1 MDLLLDLLL
10 LFLSYLLGAI
20 PTGLVIGRLLKGI
33 DVRQHG
39 SGNIGT
45 TNVWRVLGWKLGV
58 TTLLLDVG
66 KALVA
71 VLLFP
76 IVAMGVL
83 PAFPVL
89 AGTAVLLGNFFNI
102 FLGGKG
108 GKGAATSLGV
118 FLGLAPIPMVITFAV
133 FGVVLGVTRIV
144 SLGSITGAVVL
155 PILVG
160 ILHGVGPLFWMTV
173 VMSALVI
180 FKHRSNIRRLL
191 AGTEPRFGR
200 RGKE

>member
-1 MDLLLDLLL
+1 MDLVLELLL
-10 LFLSYLLGAI
+10 ILFAYLLGAV
-20 PTGLVIGRLLKGI
+20 PTGLVLGRAVKNI
-33 DVRQHG
+33 DVRKEG

-71 VLLFP
+71 VLIFP
-76 IVAMGVL
+76 SLVMGVL

-89 AGTAVLLGNFFNI
+89 VGAAVLLGNFFNI
-102 FLGGKG
+102 FLGGRG

-133 FGVVLGVTRIV
+133 FGVVVGTTRIV
-144 SLGSITGAVVL
+144 SLGSITGAVLL
-155 PILVG
+155 PILVAL
-160 ILHGVGPLFWMTV
+160 LHGVGALFVMTLII
-173 VMSALVI
+173 ATLVI
-180 FKHRSNIRRLL
+180 VKHRANIGRLL
-191 AGTEPRFGR
+191 SGTEPRFG
-200 RGKE
+200 KKKTS